1 MARLLLFNPSH
12 EMALAADAAQYTP
25 PKQIQQMEADL
36 CRLPLLWAEE
46 GDVVLTSDVVVDPT
60 FVPAPW
66 GWNKSVRNRFLRMG
80 ISPALMPSEQQLNA
94 WRTYS
99 ARSWSVDYCNSLY
112 KMNKEKGLVPNHFR
126 SLCSKA
132 DYEAWLSAYGSA
144 PFIVKSEYSSSGR
157 GNRIF
162 TSHLSPLTFHNPSV
176 IDTFY
181 DKVLDFAMEFEVT
194 GQDVRYLGLSVFEA
208 SREGRYAF
216 NYLRSQQQL
225 REMIA
230 CHLPTPSVIDR
241 LVEIHRQ
248 LLSDRLLGHY
258 EGIAGIDMMVVR
270 GGLVHPCVEINLRMN
285 MGVVA
290 MILYEKGLTSLPRSP
305 YGGHSFYPVI
315 EDGKFYIAYSSAPSS
330 EQ

>member
-1 MARLLLFNPSH
+1 
-12 EMALAADAAQYTP
+12 
-25 PKQIQQMEADL
+25 MEADL

-46 GDVVLTSDVVVDPT
+46 GDVVLTSDIAVDPT

-80 ISPALMPSEQQLNA
+80 VSPALMPSEQQLNA
-94 WRTYS
+94 WRIYS
-99 ARSWSVDYCNSLY
+99 SRTWAVDYCNSLY
-112 KMNKEKGLVPNHFR
+112 KRHKDDGLVSNRFR

-132 DYEAWLSAYGSA
+132 DYETWLSEYGSE

-162 TSHLSPLTFHNPSV
+162 TSHLSPFISHTPIV

-181 DKVLDFAMEFEVT
+181 DKMLDFAMEFEVT
-194 GQDVRYLGLSVFEA
+194 SQDVRYLGLSVFEA

-230 CHLPTPSVIDR
+230 CYLPDPSVIDQ
-241 LVEIHRQ
+241 LMEIHCQ

-305 YGGHSFYPVI
+305 YGGRSFYPVI
-315 EDGKFYIAYSSAPSS
+315 DDGKFYIAYSSVPLT